1 MTESLKGYLL
11 NIKLTINNNDKPQDA
26 PMSQSVLNHN
36 TNPQLP
42 HQAMLEW
49 AEKKPNDVFLRQIK
63 NRQFV
68 DYTFSEVV
76 DKALRLVTSLQ
87 ELGVKPKDRVAL
99 ISKNCAEWFIT
110 DLALMLGDFVSVPI
124 FPTAGLETIEHCLTH
139 SESKILIV
147 GKLDDVNAT
156 QKAMENLPEINTIA
170 FNYDSA
176 AKCQYQFDEL
186 IQQYQPSEFRPEHN
200 DNTLMSIVY
209 TSGTSGLPKG
219 AMLTFGGFSHSSKH
233 LINHIGIQAGDRLFS
248 YLPLAHITERVY
260 ILGSAFFGGIQTAFP
275 ESLDT
280 FIDDVKMHRPTLF
293 ISVPRLWTVF
303 QQRIQDK
310 LPQKKLNILLKIPF
324 VNGLIKRKL
333 ADGLGLDQARV
344 LGCGSAPVSAG
355 LLKWY
360 ESIGLNIT
368 EAWGMTETFA
378 YSTLNYPY
386 RSDKVGSVGSA
397 GPGVELKIANDEE
410 ILVRGDG
417 LFAGY
422 YKNDEATEESF
433 NNEGWLHT
441 GDIGSIDSEGYLT
454 IQGRKKDTFKTAKG
468 KFVAPVPI
476 EKRIFDLSNLEMMC
490 LIGSGLPGP
499 ILLAI
504 PHAYPNFD
512 QARYERT
519 ALRNLETINSGLESH
534 EKLKGIL
541 MIKEPWSI
549 ENGILT
555 PTLKIK
561 RHILEKKYHEFAS
574 SWPKDKKII
583 WE

>member
-1 MTESLKGYLL
+1 
-11 NIKLTINNNDKPQDA
+11 
-26 PMSQSVLNHN
+26 MSQSLFDHN

-42 HQAMLEW
+42 HEALLEW
-49 AEKKPNDVFLRQIK
+49 AEKKPNAIFLRQIK
-63 NRQFV
+63 ERHFV

-87 ELGVKPKDRVAL
+87 QLGIQPKDKVAL

-124 FPTAGLETIEHCLTH
+124 FPTAGLDTIEHCLTH
-139 SESKILIV
+139 SGSKALIV
-147 GKLDDVNAT
+147 GKLDNNEAT
-156 QKAMENLPEINTIA
+156 AEAIKNLPQLSTIA
-170 FNYDSA
+170 FDYDSA
-176 AKCQYQFDEL
+176 VSCQYQFEQL
-186 IQQYQPSEFRPEHN
+186 IQNNPPSEFRPDHN

-219 AMLTFGGFSHSSKH
+219 AMLTFGGFSRSSKH
-233 LINHIGIQAGDRLFS
+233 LVNHIGMQPDDRLFS

-324 VNGLIKRKL
+324 VSGLIQRKL
-333 ADGLGLDQARV
+333 ADGLGLDKARV

-378 YSTLNYPY
+378 YSTLNHPY
-386 RSDKVGSVGSA
+386 RSDKVGTVGSA
-397 GPGVELKIANDEE
+397 GPGVELKIAEDEE

-422 YKNDEATEESF
+422 YKNDEATAESF
-433 NNEGWLHT
+433 NNEGWLYT
-441 GDIGSIDSEGYLT
+441 GDIGSIDAEGFLT

-499 ILLAI
+499 ILLAV
-504 PHAYPNFD
+504 PHSYTNFD

-519 ALRNLETINSGLESH
+519 ALKNLETINSGLESH

-541 MIKEPWSI
+541 MIKDAWSI

-574 SWPKDKKII
+574 KWPKDKKVI

>member
-1 MTESLKGYLL
+1 
-11 NIKLTINNNDKPQDA
+11 
-26 PMSQSVLNHN
+26 MSQSVFDHKQ
-36 TNPQLP
+36 NPSLP
-42 HQAMLEW
+42 HEAILQW
-49 AEKKPNDVFLRQIK
+49 AEEKPNSIFLRQVI
-63 NRQFV
+63 NREFV
-68 DYTFSEVV
+68 DYTFAEVV
-76 DKALRLVTSLQ
+76 DKALRLVSALQ
-87 ELGVKPKDRVAL
+87 DLGLNPKDRVAL

-139 SESKILIV
+139 SDSKVLIV
-147 GKLDDVNAT
+147 GKLDNSDAT
-156 QKAMENLPEINTIA
+156 TQVIEKLDYLSTIA

-176 AKCQYQFDEL
+176 PKCQLQFED
-186 IQQYQPSEFRPEHN
+186 IVQQHQPSSSRPSHH

-219 AMLTFGGFSHSSKH
+219 AMLTYGGFSTSAKH
-233 LINHIGIQAGDRLFS
+233 LINHIGMKPDDRLFS

-324 VNGLIKRKL
+324 INGIIKRKL
-333 ADGLGLDQARV
+333 ADGLGLDKARV

-378 YSTLNYPY
+378 YSTLNHPY
-386 RSDKVGSVGSA
+386 RSDKVGTVGAA
-397 GPGVELKIANDEE
+397 GPGVELKIAQDEE

-417 LFAGY
+417 MFAGY
-422 YKNDEATEESF
+422 YKNDGATAESF
-433 NNEGWLHT
+433 NKDGWLHT
-441 GDIGSIDSEGYLT
+441 GDIGSIDSEGFLT

-490 LIGSGLPGP
+490 LIGSGLTGP

-504 PHAYPNFD
+504 PHTYPNFD
-512 QARYERT
+512 QKRYERT
-519 ALRNLETINSGLESH
+519 ALKNLETINSGLESH

-541 MIKEPWSI
+541 MVKEPWTI

-561 RHILEKKYHEFAS
+561 RHILEKKYHDFAS
-574 SWPKDKKII
+574 QWPKDKKII